1 MLFKRLLLTMILA
14 GVLLPGPARAQTSG
28 AVLYAS
34 AGAELTQYD
43 VDASGASLVKK
54 GSVRLPANVQYAWQ
68 HPSRK
73 YLYVAWSDG
82 GAAAAAVGSTAPPSG
97 KNHGVTAFRIDA
109 SSGALQP
116 IGKSISI
123 AARPIHL
130 SVDISG
136 THILVAY
143 NIPSSITVHQLN
155 PDGTI
160 GALVKQPSMLDTGIY
175 AHQVRVNPS
184 NKSVFLVTRGNGPT
198 KTKPEDRGGVK
209 VFSYADGVLKNLAS
223 IAPNGGVNFQP
234 RHLDFHPSQP
244 WVFLSLERQTQ
255 LQVYHMTK
263 DGSLDALP
271 LFTKDSVAN
280 PARKAALQNSSTLH
294 VHPNGKFVYQ
304 ATRSAASDASG
315 KAILGGGE
323 NSIAVYAINQQTGE
337 PTLLQNADTRGAE
350 PRTFALDP
358 SAQVLVA
365 ANQTAVSSG
374 SGAGAKT
381 LPASLAVFRVRT
393 DGKLDFVRK
402 YDVDTSG
409 GSLFWMGI
417 VPLP

>member
-1 MLFKRLLLTMILA
+1 MLFKRLLFTITLA
-14 GVLLPGPARAQTSG
+14 EMFLLGPVRAQISH

-34 AGAELTQYD
+34 AGAVLTQYD
-43 VDASGASLVKK
+43 VDAQAASLVKK
-54 GSVRLPANVQYAWQ
+54 SSVRLPANVQYVWQ

-82 GAAAAAVGSTAPPSG
+82 GAAAAAVGSTAVPSG
-97 KNHGVTAFRIDA
+97 KNHGVSAFRIDP

-116 IGKSISI
+116 IGKSV
-123 AARPIHL
+123 ALPARPIHL
-130 SVDISG
+130 SVDITG
-136 THILVAY
+136 THVLVAF
-143 NIPSSITVHQLN
+143 NIPSSISVRQLN

-160 GALVKQPSMLDTGIY
+160 GALVKQPSTLDTGIY

-184 NKSVFLVTRGNGPT
+184 NKTVFLVTRGNGPT
-198 KTKPEDRGGVK
+198 KDKPEDRGAVK

-280 PARKAALQNSSTLH
+280 PAKKAPLQNSGTVH

-304 ATRSAASDASG
+304 ATRSAGSDASG
-315 KAILGGGE
+315 KASFGGGE
-323 NSIAVYAINQQTGE
+323 NSIAVYAINQKTGE

-365 ANQTAVSSG
+365 GNQTAISAG
-374 SGAGAKT
+374 SKT
-381 LPASLAVFRVRT
+381 IPASLAVFRVRT

>member
-1 MLFKRLLLTMILA
+1 LTITLAEMFLL
-14 GVLLPGPARAQTSG
+14 GPVRAQTSH

-34 AGAELTQYD
+34 AGAVLTQYD
-43 VDASGASLVKK
+43 VDAQAASLVKK
-54 GSVRLPANVQYAWQ
+54 SSVRLPANVQYVWQ

-82 GAAAAAVGSTAPPSG
+82 GAAAAAVGSTAGPSG
-97 KNHGVTAFRIDA
+97 KNHGVSAFRIDP

-116 IGKSISI
+116 IGKSV
-123 AARPIHL
+123 ALPARPIHL
-130 SVDISG
+130 SVDITG
-136 THILVAY
+136 THVLVAF
-143 NIPSSITVHQLN
+143 NIPSSISVHQLN

-160 GALVKQPSMLDTGIY
+160 GALVKQPSTLDTGIY

-184 NKSVFLVTRGNGPT
+184 NKTVFLVTRGNGPT
-198 KTKPEDRGGVK
+198 KDKPEDRGAVK
-209 VFSYADGVLKNLAS
+209 VFTYADGVLKNLAS

-280 PARKAALQNSSTLH
+280 PAKKAPLQNSGTVH

-304 ATRSAASDASG
+304 ATRSAGSDASG
-315 KAILGGGE
+315 KASFGGGE
-323 NSIAVYAINQQTGE
+323 NSIAVYAINQKTGE

-365 ANQTAVSSG
+365 GNQTAISAG
-374 SGAGAKT
+374 SKT
-381 LPASLAVFRVRT
+381 IPASLAVFRVRT

>member
-1 MLFKRLLLTMILA
+1 MLFNRSLLTIILA
-14 GVLLPGPARAQTSG
+14 GVLLPGPARPQTSH

-97 KNHGVTAFRIDA
+97 KNHGVSAFRIDPGT
-109 SSGALQP
+109 GALQP
-116 IGKSISI
+116 IGKPISI

-130 SVDISG
+130 SVDITG
-136 THILVAY
+136 THVIVAY
-143 NIPSSITVHQLN
+143 NIPSSITVHRLN
-155 PDGTI
+155 ADGTI
-160 GALVKQPSMLDTGIY
+160 GGLVKQPFTLDTGIY

-184 NKSVFLVTRGNGPT
+184 NKTVFLVTRGNGPT
-198 KTKPEDRGGVK
+198 KTKPEDRGAVK
-209 VFSYADGVLKNLAS
+209 IFSYADGVLKNLVS

-234 RHLDFHPSQP
+234 RHLDFHPTQP

-271 LFTKDSVAN
+271 LFTKDSLAN
-280 PARKAALQNSSTLH
+280 PAQKARLQNSGTLH
-294 VHPNGKFVYQ
+294 VHPNGKFLYQ
-304 ATRSAASDASG
+304 ATRSAGSDANG

-323 NSIAVYAINQQTGE
+323 NSVAVWAINPQTGE
-337 PTLLQNADTRGAE
+337 PTLLQNADTHGAE

-358 SAQVLVA
+358 SAQMLVVG
-365 ANQTAVSSG
+365 NQTAVSG
-374 SGAGAKT
+374 V
-381 LPASLAVFRVRT
+381 PANLAAFRVRA

-402 YDVDTSG
+402 YDVDTSS

>member
-1 MLFKRLLLTMILA
+1 MLFKRLLLTITLA
-14 GVLLPGPARAQTSG
+14 EMFLLGPVRAQISH

-34 AGAELTQYD
+34 AGAVLTQYD
-43 VDASGASLVKK
+43 VDAQAASLVKK
-54 GSVRLPANVQYAWQ
+54 SSVRLPANVQYVWQ

-82 GAAAAAVGSTAPPSG
+82 GAAAAAVGSTAVPSG
-97 KNHGVTAFRIDA
+97 KNHGVSAFRIDP
-109 SSGALQP
+109 SSGALQA
-116 IGKSISI
+116 IGKSV
-123 AARPIHL
+123 ALPARPIHL
-130 SVDISG
+130 SVDITG
-136 THILVAY
+136 THVLVAF
-143 NIPSSITVHQLN
+143 NIPSSISVRQLN

-160 GALVKQPSMLDTGIY
+160 GALVKQPSTLDTGIY

-184 NKSVFLVTRGNGPT
+184 NKTVFLVTRGNGPT
-198 KTKPEDRGGVK
+198 KDKPEDRGAVK

-280 PARKAALQNSSTLH
+280 PAKKAPLQNSGTVH

-304 ATRSAASDASG
+304 ATRSAGSDASG
-315 KAILGGGE
+315 KASFGGGE
-323 NSIAVYAINQQTGE
+323 NSIAVYAINQKTGE

-365 ANQTAVSSG
+365 GNQTAISAG
-374 SGAGAKT
+374 SKT
-381 LPASLAVFRVRT
+381 IPASLAVFRVRT

>member
-1 MLFKRLLLTMILA
+1 MLFKRLLLTITLA
-14 GVLLPGPARAQTSG
+14 EMFLLGPVRAQTSH

-34 AGAELTQYD
+34 AGAVLTQYD
-43 VDASGASLVKK
+43 VDAQAASLVKK
-54 GSVRLPANVQYAWQ
+54 SSVRLPANVQYVWQ

-82 GAAAAAVGSTAPPSG
+82 GAAAAAVGSTAVPSG
-97 KNHGVTAFRIDA
+97 KNHGVSAFRIDP

-116 IGKSISI
+116 IGKSV
-123 AARPIHL
+123 ALPARPIHL
-130 SVDISG
+130 SVDITG
-136 THILVAY
+136 THVLVAF
-143 NIPSSITVHQLN
+143 NIPSSISVRQLN

-160 GALVKQPSMLDTGIY
+160 GALVKQPSTLDTGIY

-184 NKSVFLVTRGNGPT
+184 NKTVFLVTRGNGPT
-198 KTKPEDRGGVK
+198 KDKPEDRGAVK

-280 PARKAALQNSSTLH
+280 PAKKAPLQNSGTVH

-304 ATRSAASDASG
+304 ATRSAGSDASG
-315 KAILGGGE
+315 KASFGGGE
-323 NSIAVYAINQQTGE
+323 NSIAVYAINQKTGE

-365 ANQTAVSSG
+365 GNQTAISAG
-374 SGAGAKT
+374 SKT
-381 LPASLAVFRVRT
+381 IPASLAVFRVRP

>member
-1 MLFKRLLLTMILA
+1 MLLKKPLLATIFV
-14 GVLLPGPARAQTSG
+14 GVFLSGLGRAQTPR

-34 AGAELTQYD
+34 AGAGLTQYD

-54 GSVRLPANVQYAWQ
+54 GSVHLPANVQYAWQ

-97 KNHGVTAFRIDA
+97 KNHGVSAFRIDP
-109 SSGALQP
+109 SGALQP

-130 SVDISG
+130 SVDITG
-136 THILVAY
+136 THVIVAY

-155 PDGTI
+155 ADGTI
-160 GALVKQPSMLDTGIY
+160 GAQVKQPSMLDTGIY

-184 NKSVFLVTRGNGPT
+184 NKTVFLVTRGNGPT
-198 KTKPEDRGGVK
+198 KIKPEDRGAVK

-271 LFTKDSVAN
+271 LFTKDSVPN
-280 PARKAALQNSSTLH
+280 PAKKAPIQNSGTLH
-294 VHPNGKFVYQ
+294 VHPNGKFLYQ
-304 ATRSAASDASG
+304 ATRSAGSDASG

-323 NSIAVYAINQQTGE
+323 NSIAVWALNPQTGE
-337 PTLLQNADTRGAE
+337 PTLLQNADTHGAE

-358 SAQVLVA
+358 SARMLVVG
-365 ANQTAVSSG
+365 NQTAVTG
-374 SGAGAKT
+374 V
-381 LPASLAVFRVRT
+381 PASLAAFRVRA

-402 YDVDTSG
+402 YGVDTSG

>member
-1 MLFKRLLLTMILA
+1 MLFKKLQLAMTLA
-14 GVLLPGPARAQTSG
+14 GLSLLGPAHAQTSR

-34 AGAELTQYD
+34 AGPELTQYD
-43 VDASGASLVKK
+43 VDATGASLVKK

-73 YLYVAWSDG
+73 YIYVAWSDG

-97 KNHGVTAFRIDA
+97 KNHGVSAFGID
-109 SSGALQP
+109 SSGALHP

-130 SVDISG
+130 SVDITG

-155 PDGTI
+155 ADGTI
-160 GALVKQPSMLDTGIY
+160 GALVKQPNMLDTGIY

-198 KTKPEDRGGVK
+198 KDKPEDRGGVK
-209 VFSYADGVLKNLAS
+209 IFSYADGVLKNLAS

-234 RHLDFHPSQP
+234 RHLDFHPTQP

-255 LQVYHMTK
+255 LQAYHLTN

-271 LFTKDSVAN
+271 LFTKDSIAN
-280 PARKAALQNSSTLH
+280 PAKKVAVQNSGTLH
-294 VHPNGKFVYQ
+294 VHPNGKFLYQ
-304 ATRSAASDASG
+304 ATRSAGSDASG
-315 KAILGGGE
+315 KAMLGGGQ
-323 NSIAVYAINQQTGE
+323 NSIAVWAINPQTGE
-337 PTLLQNADTRGAE
+337 PTLLQNADTHGAE

-358 SAQVLVA
+358 SAQMLVVG
-365 ANQTAVSSG
+365 NQTAVTG
-374 SGAGAKT
+374 V
-381 LPASLAVFRVRT
+381 PASLAAFRVRA

-402 YDVDTSG
+402 YDVDTKG

>member
-1 MLFKRLLLTMILA
+1 MLFKRLLLTITLA
-14 GVLLPGPARAQTSG
+14 EMFLLGPVRAQISH

-34 AGAELTQYD
+34 AGAVLTQYD
-43 VDASGASLVKK
+43 VDAQAASLVKK
-54 GSVRLPANVQYAWQ
+54 SSVRLPANVQYVWQ

-82 GAAAAAVGSTAPPSG
+82 GAAAAAVGSTAVPSG
-97 KNHGVTAFRIDA
+97 KNHGVSAFRIDP

-116 IGKSISI
+116 IGKSV
-123 AARPIHL
+123 ALPARPIHL
-130 SVDISG
+130 SVDITG
-136 THILVAY
+136 THVLVAF
-143 NIPSSITVHQLN
+143 NIPSSISVRQLN

-160 GALVKQPSMLDTGIY
+160 GALVKQPSTLDTGIY

-184 NKSVFLVTRGNGPT
+184 NKTVFLVTRGNGPT
-198 KTKPEDRGGVK
+198 KDKPEDRGAVK

-280 PARKAALQNSSTLH
+280 PAKKAPLQNSGTVH

-304 ATRSAASDASG
+304 ATRSAGSDASG
-315 KAILGGGE
+315 KASFGGGE
-323 NSIAVYAINQQTGE
+323 NSIAVYAINQKTGE

-365 ANQTAVSSG
+365 GNQTAISAG
-374 SGAGAKT
+374 SKT
-381 LPASLAVFRVRT
+381 IPASLAVFRVRT

>member
-1 MLFKRLLLTMILA
+1 MLFKKLQLAMILA
-14 GVLLPGPARAQTSG
+14 GMFLLGPARAQTPH
-28 AVLYAS
+28 AFLYAS

-43 VDASGASLVKK
+43 VDASGAALVKK

-73 YLYVAWSDG
+73 SLYVAWSDG

-97 KNHGVTAFRIDA
+97 KNHGVTAFRIGP
-109 SSGALQP
+109 SGALQP
-116 IGKSISI
+116 IGKPVSI

-130 SVDISG
+130 SVDITG
-136 THILVAY
+136 THVIVAY

-155 PDGTI
+155 ADGTI
-160 GALVKQPSMLDTGIY
+160 GVQVKQTSMLDTGIY

-184 NKSVFLVTRGNGPT
+184 NKTVFLVTRGNGPT
-198 KTKPEDRGGVK
+198 KTKPEDRGAVK
-209 VFSYADGVLKNLAS
+209 IFSYADGVLKNLAS

-255 LQVYHMTK
+255 LQVYRMTK

-271 LFTKDSVAN
+271 LFTKDSIAN
-280 PARKAALQNSSTLH
+280 PTKKAPLQNSGTLH
-294 VHPNGKFVYQ
+294 VHPNGKFLYQ
-304 ATRSAASDASG
+304 ATRSAGSDASG
-315 KAILGGGE
+315 KAIFGGGE
-323 NSIAVYAINQQTGE
+323 NSIAVWAINPQTGE
-337 PTLLQNADTRGAE
+337 PALLQNADTHGAE

-358 SAQVLVA
+358 SAQMLVVG
-365 ANQTAVSSG
+365 NQTAVSG
-374 SGAGAKT
+374 T
-381 LPASLAVFRVRT
+381 PASLAVFRVRA

>member
-1 MLFKRLLLTMILA
+1 MLFKRLLLATALGGIFLS
-14 GVLLPGPARAQTSG
+14 GPGRAQTPR

-34 AGAELTQYD
+34 AGAELTQYNVD
-43 VDASGASLVKK
+43 VSGASLVKK

-82 GAAAAAVGSTAPPSG
+82 GAAAAAVGSSAPPSG
-97 KNHGVTAFRIDA
+97 KNHGVSAFRIDP

-116 IGKSISI
+116 IGQPISI

-130 SVDISG
+130 SVDITG
-136 THILVAY
+136 MHVIVAY
-143 NIPSSITVHQLN
+143 NIPSSITVHRLN
-155 PDGTI
+155 ADGTI
-160 GALVKQPSMLDTGIY
+160 GELVKQPSMLDTGIY

-184 NKSVFLVTRGNGPT
+184 NKTVFLVTRGNGPT
-198 KTKPEDRGGVK
+198 KDKPEDRGGVK

-255 LQVYHMTK
+255 LQVYRMTK

-280 PARKAALQNSSTLH
+280 AAKKAELQNSGTLH

-304 ATRSAASDASG
+304 ATRSAGSDASG
-315 KAILGGGE
+315 KAIFGGGQ
-323 NSIAVYAINQQTGE
+323 NSIAVWAFNPQTGE

-358 SAQVLVA
+358 SAQMLVVG
-365 ANQTAVSSG
+365 NQTAVS
-374 SGAGAKT
+374 AGPKMV
-381 LPASLAVFRVRT
+381 PASLAAFRVRA

-409 GSLFWMGI
+409 GGLFWMGI

>member
-1 MLFKRLLLTMILA
+1 MLFKRLLLTITLA
-14 GVLLPGPARAQTSG
+14 EMFLLGPVRAQTSH

-34 AGAELTQYD
+34 AGAVLTQYD
-43 VDASGASLVKK
+43 VDAQAASLVKK
-54 GSVRLPANVQYAWQ
+54 GSVRLPANVQYVWQ

-82 GAAAAAVGSTAPPSG
+82 GAAAAAVGSTAVPSG
-97 KNHGVTAFRIDA
+97 KNHGVSAFRIDP

-116 IGKSISI
+116 IGKSV
-123 AARPIHL
+123 ALPARPIHL
-130 SVDISG
+130 SVDITG
-136 THILVAY
+136 THVLVAF
-143 NIPSSITVHQLN
+143 NIPSSISVRQLN

-160 GALVKQPSMLDTGIY
+160 GALVKQPSTLDTGIY

-184 NKSVFLVTRGNGPT
+184 NKTVFLVTRGNGPT
-198 KTKPEDRGGVK
+198 KDKPEDRGAVK

-280 PARKAALQNSSTLH
+280 PAKKAPLQNSGTVH

-304 ATRSAASDASG
+304 ATRSAGSDASG
-315 KAILGGGE
+315 KASFGGGE
-323 NSIAVYAINQQTGE
+323 NSIAVYAINQKTGE

-365 ANQTAVSSG
+365 GNQTAISAG
-374 SGAGAKT
+374 SKT
-381 LPASLAVFRVRT
+381 IPASLAVFRVRT

>member
-1 MLFKRLLLTMILA
+1 MLFKRLLLTITLA
-14 GVLLPGPARAQTSG
+14 EMFLLGPVRAQTSH

-34 AGAELTQYD
+34 AGAVLTQYD
-43 VDASGASLVKK
+43 VDAQAASLVKK
-54 GSVRLPANVQYAWQ
+54 SSVRLPANVQYVWQ

-82 GAAAAAVGSTAPPSG
+82 GAAAAAVGSTAVPSG
-97 KNHGVTAFRIDA
+97 KNHGVSAFRIDP

-116 IGKSISI
+116 IGKSV
-123 AARPIHL
+123 ALPARPIHL
-130 SVDISG
+130 SVDITG
-136 THILVAY
+136 THVLVAF
-143 NIPSSITVHQLN
+143 NIPSSISVYQLN

-160 GALVKQPSMLDTGIY
+160 GALVKQPSTLDTGIY

-184 NKSVFLVTRGNGPT
+184 NKTVFLVTRGNGPT
-198 KTKPEDRGGVK
+198 KDKPEDRGAVK

-280 PARKAALQNSSTLH
+280 PAKKAPLQNSGTVH

-304 ATRSAASDASG
+304 ATRSAGSDASG
-315 KAILGGGE
+315 KASFGGGE
-323 NSIAVYAINQQTGE
+323 NSIAVYAINQKTGE

-365 ANQTAVSSG
+365 GNQTAISAG
-374 SGAGAKT
+374 SKT
-381 LPASLAVFRVRT
+381 IPASLAVFRVRT

>member
-1 MLFKRLLLTMILA
+1 MLFKRLLLTITLA
-14 GVLLPGPARAQTSG
+14 EMFLLGPVRAQTSH

-34 AGAELTQYD
+34 AGAVLTQYD
-43 VDASGASLVKK
+43 VDAQAASLVKK
-54 GSVRLPANVQYAWQ
+54 SSVRLPANVQYVWQ

-82 GAAAAAVGSTAPPSG
+82 GAAAAAVGSTAVPSG
-97 KNHGVTAFRIDA
+97 KNHGVSAFRIDP

-116 IGKSISI
+116 IGKSV
-123 AARPIHL
+123 ALPARPIHL
-130 SVDISG
+130 SVDITG
-136 THILVAY
+136 THVLVAF
-143 NIPSSITVHQLN
+143 NIPSSISVRQLN

-160 GALVKQPSMLDTGIY
+160 GALVNQPSTLDTGIY

-184 NKSVFLVTRGNGPT
+184 NKTVFLVTRGNGPT
-198 KTKPEDRGGVK
+198 KDKPEDRGAVK

-280 PARKAALQNSSTLH
+280 PAKKAPLQNSGTVH

-304 ATRSAASDASG
+304 ATRSAGSDASG
-315 KAILGGGE
+315 KASFGGGE
-323 NSIAVYAINQQTGE
+323 NSIAVYAINQKTGE

-365 ANQTAVSSG
+365 GNQTAISAG
-374 SGAGAKT
+374 SKT
-381 LPASLAVFRVRT
+381 IPASLAVFRVRT

>member
-1 MLFKRLLLTMILA
+1 MLFKRLLLATILA
-14 GVLLPGPARAQTSG
+14 GMSLSGTARAQTSRS
-28 AVLYAS
+28 VLYAS
-34 AGAELTQYD
+34 AAAELTQYD

-54 GSVRLPANVQYAWQ
+54 GSVRLPANVQYAWP
-68 HPSRK
+68 HPSHK

-82 GAAAAAVGSTAPPSG
+82 GAAAAAVGSTAVPSG
-97 KNHGVTAFRIDA
+97 KNHGVSAFRIDP
-109 SSGALQP
+109 STGALQP
-116 IGKSISI
+116 VGKSISI
-123 AARPIHL
+123 PARPIHL
-130 SVDISG
+130 SVDIPG
-136 THILVAY
+136 THVLVAY
-143 NIPSSITVHQLN
+143 NIPSSIQVYRLN

-160 GALVKQPSMLDTGIY
+160 GALVKQPNMLDTGIY

-184 NKSVFLVTRGNGPT
+184 NKTVFLVTRGNGPT
-198 KTKPEDRGGVK
+198 KDKPEDRGAVK
-209 VFSYADGVLKNLAS
+209 VFSYMNGVLKNLAS

-234 RHLDFHPSQP
+234 RHMDFHPTRP
-244 WVFLSLERQTQ
+244 WVFLSLERQTE

-271 LFTKDSVAN
+271 LFTKDSIAN
-280 PARKAALQNSSTLH
+280 PVKKVALQNSGTIH

-304 ATRSAASDASG
+304 ATRSAGSDASG
-315 KAILGGGE
+315 KAIFGGGE
-323 NSIAVYAINQQTGE
+323 NSIAVWAVNPQTGE

-358 SAQVLVA
+358 SARMLVVG
-365 ANQTAVSSG
+365 NQTAIS
-374 SGAGAKT
+374 AGAKT
-381 LPASLAVFRVRT
+381 TPASLAVFHVRN

-409 GSLFWMGI
+409 GGLFWMGI

>member
-1 MLFKRLLLTMILA
+1 MLFKRLLFTITLA
-14 GVLLPGPARAQTSG
+14 EMFLLGPVRAQISH

-34 AGAELTQYD
+34 AGAVLTQYD
-43 VDASGASLVKK
+43 VDAQAASLVKK
-54 GSVRLPANVQYAWQ
+54 GSVRLPANVQYVWQ

-82 GAAAAAVGSTAPPSG
+82 GAAAAAVGSTAVPSG
-97 KNHGVTAFRIDA
+97 KNHGVSAFRIDP
-109 SSGALQP
+109 SSGALQA
-116 IGKSISI
+116 IGKSV
-123 AARPIHL
+123 ALPARPIHL
-130 SVDISG
+130 SVDITG
-136 THILVAY
+136 THVLVAF
-143 NIPSSITVHQLN
+143 NIPSSISVHQLN

-160 GALVKQPSMLDTGIY
+160 GALVKQPSTLDTGIY

-184 NKSVFLVTRGNGPT
+184 NKTVFLVTRGNGPT
-198 KTKPEDRGGVK
+198 KDKPEDRGAVK

-280 PARKAALQNSSTLH
+280 PAKKAPLQNSGTVH

-304 ATRSAASDASG
+304 ATRSAGSDASG
-315 KAILGGGE
+315 KASFGGGE
-323 NSIAVYAINQQTGE
+323 NSIAVYAINQKTGE

-365 ANQTAVSSG
+365 GNQTAISAG
-374 SGAGAKT
+374 SKT
-381 LPASLAVFRVRT
+381 IPASLAVFRVRT